1 MAKLIDSNLQEWE
14 AVRPELTEKVTGKV
28 QLDGPTRMVLTR
40 VRPGGMFRPHRDNY
54 RHLFHILSGR
64 GLFRVDAREY
74 ELSAGMTLQVE
85 AGALHS
91 YENRG
96 QQDLL
101 LISLN
106 LSRQG

>member
-1 MAKLIDSNLQEWE
+1 
-14 AVRPELTEKVTGKV
+14 
-28 QLDGPTRMVLTR
+28 
-40 VRPGGMFRPHRDNY
+40 
-54 RHLFHILSGR
+54 
-64 GLFRVDAREY
+64 
-74 ELSAGMTLQVE
+74 MTLQVE

-106 LSRQG
+106 LPRQG